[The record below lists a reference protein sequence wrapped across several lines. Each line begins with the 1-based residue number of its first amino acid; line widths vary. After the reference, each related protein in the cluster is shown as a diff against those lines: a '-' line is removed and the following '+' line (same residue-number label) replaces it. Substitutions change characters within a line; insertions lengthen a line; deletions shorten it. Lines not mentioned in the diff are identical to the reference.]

1 MKSYKHAFFASL
13 ILAALASSF
22 SLQAEKLDKNLEKGF
37 NSISPVDAYNTVK
50 VLSSAEYAGRLTG
63 HEGYT
68 RAAEWAAQKFKEWG
82 LKPLSPKESYLQSYP
97 SPYTLVD
104 KAEMTL
110 HLKEKKGS
118 AQEEVPLKEIK
129 LELGKDFLPLL
140 FSDSG
145 DQTAELVFAGWGI
158 CAPELGYDDY
168 AGLDVNGKFI
178 LCFRGTPDA
187 ADKRFEAH
195 DHHRQRMKTA
205 KEKGAIG
212 LFYIYPEISA
222 NPNGDWIKGFTPAT
236 LTEKV
241 ADTILK
247 ERGVSVEDLKKD
259 LQTYK
264 KPLSFPLQ
272 SKISYRVASRHFP
285 YGVGYNIVGCVEGS
299 DPKLKKECLVVGGHF
314 DHCGY
319 HLGLL
324 FAGADDNAS
333 GSAVVMEIAEAFS
346 KLSKKPKRSVVFVL
360 FGGEEMGL
368 MGSSYFA
375 DHLPMPLEKVDT
387 MFNFDMVGEGDGTT
401 CILSPTPEELKK
413 AIEDADKHVKT
424 LRQTGT
430 IRGVGVRSSDFAPFF
445 LKGAACVAFFSN
457 GPHLHYHQTGD
468 TIYRI
473 NPDIMAD
480 IGRLA
485 FLSAF
490 SWADR

>member
-1 MKSYKHAFFASL
+1 MKNRRHSFVVSL
-13 ILAALASSF
+13 ILALLASSF
-22 SLQAEKLDKNLEKGF
+22 SLQAQKLDKNLERGLS
-37 NSISPVDAYNTVK
+37 SINPIDAYNTVK
-50 VLSSAEYAGRLTG
+50 VLSSAEFAGRLTG

-82 LKPLSPKESYLQSYP
+82 LKPLSPKEGYLQSYP
-97 SPYTLVD
+97 SPYTLID

-110 HLKEKKGS
+110 YLKEKKGS

-145 DQTAELVFAGWGI
+145 DHTAELVFAGWGI

-168 AGLDVNGKFI
+168 AGMDVNGKFI

-187 ADKRFEAH
+187 ADRRFEAH

-205 KEKGAIG
+205 KEKGAVG
-212 LFYIYPEISA
+212 LFYIYPEINA

-241 ADTILK
+241 AEYILK
-247 ERGVSVEDLKKD
+247 ERGVSIEDLKKD

-272 SKISYRVASRHFP
+272 SKISYRVSSRHFP
-285 YGVGYNIVGCVEGS
+285 YGVGYNIVGTVEGS
-299 DPKLKKECLVVGGHF
+299 DLKLKKECLVVGGHF
-314 DHCGY
+314 DHCGS

-346 KLSKKPKRSVVFVL
+346 KLSRKPKRSVVFVL

-368 MGSSYFA
+368 MGSNYFA
-375 DHLPMPLEKVDT
+375 D
-387 MFNFDMVGEGDGTT
+387 
-401 CILSPTPEELKK
+401 
-413 AIEDADKHVKT
+413 
-424 LRQTGT
+424 Q
-430 IRGVGVRSSDFAPFF
+430 
-445 LKGAACVAFFSN
+445 
-457 GPHLHYHQTGD
+457 
-468 TIYRI
+468 
-473 NPDIMAD
+473 
-480 IGRLA
+480 
-485 FLSAF
+485 
-490 SWADR
+490 DRKSVV